1 MKKLFFITLS
11 LAAAATALTSCDS
24 THENNA
30 EDRADRKDGVVLETA
45 ENDRPKADYKA
56 DYDSFKSSSEARI
69 DENERKIDELD
80 AKMDKEK
87 KEVKEEYK
95 QKIQAL
101 KDKNKELRRKMRDYK
116 NDDNDNDK
124 WESFKR
130 EFNHDADEVGNSVN
144 DLDRNNVK

>member
-1 MKKLFFITLS
+1 MKKLFFITMS
-11 LAAAATALTSCDS
+11 LAATASLTSCDS
-24 THENNA
+24 AEENRA
-30 EDRADRKDGVVLETA
+30 EDRADRKDGIVLETA
-45 ENDRPKADYKA
+45 ENDRARTDYKA
-56 DYDSFKSSSEARI
+56 DYDSFKNASEARI

-101 KDKNKELRRKMRDYK
+101 KERNKELRRKMRDYK
-116 NDDNDNDK
+116 NDDNDNEK

-130 EFNHDADEVGNSVN
+130 EFNHDADEVGNTVN
-144 DLDRNNVK
+144 DLERDNVK